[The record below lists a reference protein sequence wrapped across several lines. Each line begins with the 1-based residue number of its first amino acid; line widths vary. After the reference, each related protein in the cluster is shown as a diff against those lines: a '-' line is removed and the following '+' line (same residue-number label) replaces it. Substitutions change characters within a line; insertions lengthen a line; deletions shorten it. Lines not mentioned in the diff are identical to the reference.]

1 MKCSGCSQDFC
12 FDHIAEHRNE
22 LSEQLGQCEDQFNE
36 VKIKI
41 EEQKTEPQ
49 KNELM
54 KKLDKWEIESIE
66 KIRQMAN
73 EIRHELSS
81 CIVEFIT
88 DLSLKFQQLTEQI
101 IQCRKAN
108 DFSDVEIKFFNEE
121 LKRLKDILD
130 NPSDFKIEQDST
142 TFINKIR
149 LTRKGKSRA
158 RFEIVKIK
166 RVIFGDIGT
175 SPLYVLS
182 TIFYYQPSEAQCI
195 GAVSLIV
202 WSLIVAVS
210 IKYGIFILMADNH
223 GECGTFALCGLL
235 TSENS
240 LLSPKTKK
248 MIIVL
253 SLLAGSLL
261 LGDGALTP
269 AVAVLSAVEG
279 VAVEAPKLHNW
290 IVPITVVILVLL
302 FLAQRWG
309 TSKIGVM
316 FGPIMCL

>member
-130 NPSDFKIEQDST
+130 NPSDFTIEQDST

-166 RVIFGDIGT
+166 
-175 SPLYVLS
+175 
-182 TIFYYQPSEAQCI
+182 
-195 GAVSLIV
+195 
-202 WSLIVAVS
+202 
-210 IKYGIFILMADNH
+210 
-223 GECGTFALCGLL
+223 
-235 TSENS
+235 
-240 LLSPKTKK
+240 
-248 MIIVL
+248 
-253 SLLAGSLL
+253 
-261 LGDGALTP
+261 
-269 AVAVLSAVEG
+269 
-279 VAVEAPKLHNW
+279 
-290 IVPITVVILVLL
+290 
-302 FLAQRWG
+302 
-309 TSKIGVM
+309 
-316 FGPIMCL
+316 

>member
-1 MKCSGCSQDFC
+1 MQQLLRLKNRFSAYSVFFLTFIIADDIVQCENKKEDNSVTKNVTS
-12 FDHIAEHRNE
+12 FDHINGNAFATAETIH
-22 LSEQLGQCEDQFNE
+22 QDQHSKSIALPIDE
-36 VKIKI
+36 HPITI
-41 EEQKTEPQ
+41 DITPC
-49 KNELM
+49 KN
-54 KKLDKWEIESIE
+54 
-66 KIRQMAN
+66 
-73 EIRHELSS
+73 
-81 CIVEFIT
+81 
-88 DLSLKFQQLTEQI
+88 LSL
-101 IQCRKAN
+101 
-108 DFSDVEIKFFNEE
+108 FFN
-121 LKRLKDILD
+121 
-130 NPSDFKIEQDST
+130 
-142 TFINKIR
+142 
-149 LTRKGKSRA
+149 LTLRSLG
-158 RFEIVKIK
+158 
-166 RVIFGDIGT
+166 VIFGDIGT

-269 AVAVLSAVEG
+269 AVSVLSAVEG